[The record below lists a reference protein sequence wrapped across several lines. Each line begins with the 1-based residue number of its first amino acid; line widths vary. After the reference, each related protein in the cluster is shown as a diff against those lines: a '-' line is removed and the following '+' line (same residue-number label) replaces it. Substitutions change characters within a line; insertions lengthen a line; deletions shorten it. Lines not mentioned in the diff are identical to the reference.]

1 MNSLRQTQSEFQR
14 YVLRGEG
21 GIAGEIAGPDDEF
34 RRIRLDVYYDA
45 YRLRLVEVLG
55 SDFETL
61 RSFAGE
67 EKFEAIARAYLDAH
81 PSTFRNVRWFG
92 GRLAG
97 FLREHAHYRAEPA
110 LAELAEFE
118 WTLGL
123 AFDAPDE
130 PVLAF
135 DDLAGLPA
143 DAWAGVGFRPH
154 PSLHTLELRW
164 NIPAIW
170 NAIERKETLP
180 APIETAE
187 AVTVAIW
194 RRDHSSHFRSLP
206 ADEARMLHAARD
218 GASFPEMCEQLA
230 LEHGE
235 EAAAVRAAELL
246 RGWVDQGWLSD
257 YTLAT

>member
-1 MNSLRQTQSEFQR
+1 MNALLQTQSEFQR
-14 YVLRGEG
+14 YVLYGESS
-21 GIAGEIAGPDDEF
+21 ITGEVAGPDEEF
-34 RRIRLDVYYDA
+34 RKTRLGVYYDA

-61 RSFAGE
+61 KTFAGE
-67 EKFEAIARAYLDAH
+67 ETFDAIARAYLDAH

-92 GRLAG
+92 GLLPS
-97 FLREHAHYRAEPA
+97 FLRQDARYRGHPV

-123 AFDAPDE
+123 AFDAPDA
-130 PVLAF
+130 PALAF

-143 DAWAGVGFRPH
+143 DAWAGIGFRPH
-154 PSLHTLELRW
+154 PSLHCLELRW
-164 NIPAIW
+164 NIVAIW
-170 NAIERKETLP
+170 NAIGRKETP
-180 APIETAE
+180 PEAAE
-187 AVTVAIW
+187 SAEPLTVAIW

-206 ADEARMLHAARD
+206 GDEAQMLRAALG
-218 GASFPEMCEQLA
+218 GANFPEMCERLA

-235 EAAAVRAAELL
+235 DAAAVRAAELL

-257 YTLAT
+257 YTLS